1 MIEHDADCDAV
12 GVGPD
17 LEPSTKPCN
26 CGADNASQIIRM
38 SRLLRCASGFHEPL
52 IRPIAMGGVIEE
64 PVRFEIPSR
73 DHGPVH
79 AAICRHCRVLYMRR
93 RDE

>member
-1 MIEHDADCDAV
+1 
-12 GVGPD
+12 
-17 LEPSTKPCN
+17 
-26 CGADNASQIIRM
+26 
-38 SRLLRCASGFHEPL
+38 
-52 IRPIAMGGVIEE
+52 MGGVIEE